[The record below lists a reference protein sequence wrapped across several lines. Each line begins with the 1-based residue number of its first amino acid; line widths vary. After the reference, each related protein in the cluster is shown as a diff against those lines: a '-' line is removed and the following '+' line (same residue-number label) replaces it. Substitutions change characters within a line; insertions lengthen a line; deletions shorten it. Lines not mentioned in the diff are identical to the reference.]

1 MRRII
6 FIAVLA
12 AATSSLALDQTTDN
26 KATQNTTRGQQIS
39 NLEREILRMEREFA
53 VATMRNDMAALDRIM
68 ADDYTFTDSS
78 GTVRTKTQMLA
89 DLAQVLAQAN
99 VMNVYKIE
107 SINPDELKVRV
118 YGDSAVVTGRTR
130 LKAYT
135 ADQSISDQYRFKRV
149 WVKREGH
156 WQLVANHSTHISQ
169 Q

>member
-135 ADQSISDQYRFKRV
+135 ADQSISDQYRFRRV
-149 WVKREGH
+149 WVKQQGR
-156 WQLVANHSTHISQ
+156 WQLVANHSTRIAQ

>member
-6 FIAVLA
+6 VIAVLA
-12 AATSSLALDQTTDN
+12 AATPSLAPGQITDSKASQTTN
-26 KATQNTTRGQQIS
+26 KGQQIS
-39 NLEREILRMEREFA
+39 YLEREIVRMEREFA

-78 GTVRTKTQMLA
+78 GAVRTKTQVFT
-89 DLAQVLAQAN
+89 DLARVLAQAN

-107 SINPDELKVRV
+107 SINPDELKVHV
-118 YGDSAVVTGRTR
+118 YGDTAVVTGRTR
-130 LKAYT
+130 VKAYT

-149 WVKREGH
+149 WVKQQGR
-156 WQLVANHSTHISQ
+156 WQLVANHSTHIAQ